1 MVMLMLQMKVYREL
15 KQLEL
20 SFRQLI
26 VKRSVK
32 EDHNG
37 VKDNQNHWRGVD
49 FELNRSKISF
59 ISDIY
64 TVEQP
69 AQYMFTKSHLTPY
82 HLQQQKS
89 EH

>member
-1 MVMLMLQMKVYREL
+1 MLMLMMKVYRE
-15 KQLEL
+15 
-20 SFRQLI
+20 
-26 VKRSVK
+26 VKATRVVLQAVDSQRESVQ

-49 FELNRSKISF
+49 STEVKLF

-64 TVEQP
+64 TVEQS

-82 HLQQQKS
+82 HLRQQKP

>member
-1 MVMLMLQMKVYREL
+1 MLKMKVYRE
-15 KQLEL
+15 
-20 SFRQLI
+20 
-26 VKRSVK
+26 VKATRVVLQAVDSQRESVQ

-49 FELNRSKISF
+49 SELIRSKILF
-59 ISDIY
+59 ILDIH

-82 HLQQQKS
+82 HLQQ
-89 EH
+89 H